1 VDSVSVVAVGIVL
14 VDPIVLED
22 MIASVVVLDERVAV
36 VD

>member
-1 VDSVSVVAVGIVL
+1 VGCVGVCVVL

-22 MIASVVVLDERVAV
+22 MIASVVVLDEGVTV

>member
-1 VDSVSVVAVGIVL
+1 MGCVGVSVVL

-22 MIASVVVLDERVAV
+22 MIVSVVVLDEGVTV